1 MAITPE
7 PRILRHVPDEIFHV
21 PSIPRTVSGKKMEL
35 PVKKLLMGTAP
46 EQVFKLD
53 AMANADCVS
62 WYVDFARRRADAQS
76 G

>member
-35 PVKKLLMGTAP
+35 PVKKLLLGQP
-46 EQVFKLD
+46 VQKVLNPD
-53 AMANADCVS
+53 AMANAESVA
-62 WYVDFARRRADAQS
+62 WFVAFAQRRAA
-76 G
+76 